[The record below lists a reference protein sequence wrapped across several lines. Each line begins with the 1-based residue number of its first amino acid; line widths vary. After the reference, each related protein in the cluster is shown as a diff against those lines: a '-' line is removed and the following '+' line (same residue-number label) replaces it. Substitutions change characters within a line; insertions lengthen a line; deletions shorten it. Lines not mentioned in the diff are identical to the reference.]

1 MITMGLRAAPKAV
14 TFAIYDSD
22 AEALVN
28 VEDILV
34 PAAFEF
40 PEALKYIRSNI
51 LDVLRMYG
59 VEKAGVRTT
68 EPVAQSPSIE
78 RIQIEGVIQETFASS
93 PMTGY
98 FAGPIAIVCSALK
111 MDRTTF
117 KPMVKDGRNDLEV
130 EGWDKM
136 SEPRREAVLCAIGA
150 VNA

>member
-1 MITMGLRAAPKAV
+1 MITMGLRAAPKSV
-14 TFAIYDSD
+14 TFAIYDS
-22 AEALVN
+22 EAGEVVN

-51 LDVLRMYG
+51 LDVLRLYG

-68 EPVAQSPSIE
+68 EPVAQSPSLE

-93 PMTGY
+93 TMTGY
-98 FAGPIAIVCSALK
+98 FAGPIAVVCSALRVE
-111 MDRTTF
+111 RTVF
-117 KPMVKDGRNDLEV
+117 KPMVQQGRNDLDV
-130 EGWDKM
+130 ANWEGM
-136 SEPRREAVLCAIGA
+136 SEAKREAVLCALGA

>member
-22 AEALVN
+22 EQGLVN

-34 PAAFEF
+34 PAAFQF

-93 PMTGY
+93 TMTGY
-98 FAGPIAIVCSALK
+98 FAGPIALVCSALK
-111 MDRTTF
+111 VDRTTF
-117 KPMVKDGRNDLEV
+117 KPMVKQGRNDLEV

-136 SEPRREAVLCAIGA
+136 SEARREAVLCALGA

>member
-14 TFAIYDSD
+14 TFAIYDS
-22 AEALVN
+22 AEQGLVN

-34 PAAFEF
+34 PAAFQF

-51 LDVLRMYG
+51 LDVLRMYN

-93 PMTGY
+93 TMTGY
-98 FAGPIAIVCSALK
+98 FAGPIALVCSALK
-111 MDRTTF
+111 VDRTTF
-117 KPMVKDGRNDLEV
+117 KPMVKQGRNDLEV

-136 SEPRREAVLCAIGA
+136 SEARREAVLCALGA

>member
-1 MITMGLRAAPKAV
+1 MGLRAAPKAV
-14 TFAIYDSD
+14 TFAIYDS
-22 AEALVN
+22 ATEALVN
-28 VEDILV
+28 IEDILV

-93 PMTGY
+93 TMTGY

-117 KPMVKDGRNDLEV
+117 KPMVKSGRNDLEV
-130 EGWDKM
+130 EAWDKM
-136 SEPRREAVLCAIGA
+136 SEARREAVLCAIGA